1 MFFPGELHGQRSLV
15 RYSPWDH
22 KSEMTEQLTWTHLTS
37 CILPGN
43 SLEKEVGPKKLPQ
56 RLDSLGQRVGRR
68 ETAGRDRKAD
78 GR

>member
-1 MFFPGELHGQRSLV
+1 MG
-15 RYSPWDH
+15 YSPWDH
-22 KSEMTEQLTWTHLTS
+22 KESEMTEQLTWTHLTS

-43 SLEKEVGPKKLPQ
+43 SLEKEVGPKMLPQ

-68 ETAGRDRKAD
+68 ERAGRDRKAD